1 MRYDFL
7 TKNLVR
13 TFDWNDLNQNRS
25 IFGEVCINGRKY
37 LKTGVTTSTTDYY
50 IIAYPSKLGA
60 LSKIVMN
67 DATPLLADGFT
78 SQKLT
83 VTDPVTLKSLEYII
97 YTSVQK
103 GAFTNAKLTID

>member
-1 MRYDFL
+1 
-7 TKNLVR
+7 
-13 TFDWNDLNQNRS
+13 
-25 IFGEVCINGRKY
+25 
-37 LKTGVTTSTTDYY
+37 
-50 IIAYPSKLGA
+50 
-60 LSKIVMN
+60 MN
-67 DATPLLADGFT
+67 DATPLLTDGFT